1 MSEENADPKDDQKAP
16 AKPKGK
22 APEPA
27 ETSVPEPAATP
38 VPEPAWLADP
48 DYTGPLTCDQ
58 ASRRLARHGHHVT
71 KPEEGP
77 VKK

>member
-22 APEPA
+22 AQ
-27 ETSVPEPAATP
+27 EPAATP
-38 VPEPAWLADP
+38 VPEPAWLADL